1 MPAIHTTGLLPEE
14 MGGIRASQED
24 GVNRRLIAAI
34 GTTAMLV
41 SVAACSSSSTKATS
55 GGSST
60 KASSNAGKT
69 LTVWLMTGDNPTDW
83 VASVKADYAK
93 AYPGVKVNIVVQ
105 QWDGITQKI
114 TTALS
119 ESTPPDVIDI
129 GNTQTPFYAA
139 SGGLMDISS
148 VKSAVG
154 GADWLPAMNNS
165 TIYQGKQYA
174 APWYAGGRAVMY
186 NKKLWA
192 KAGLT
197 STPTTMTEYIADL
210 TKLKKTAGVSSAL
223 YLAGQN
229 WYAFDGFLQDA
240 GATIATQ
247 SGSTWTGTLN
257 SPAALKA
264 ADLFKQLQAFGTAPK
279 DQDESH
285 PAQADV
291 FAKGNV
297 ATMIAM
303 GYEEATVT
311 KDTPSLAS
319 DIGWFAIPGP
329 TAAAPAKTFMGGSNL
344 AISQNSKNK
353 DLAEGFLKVALNDTN
368 ETLFAKDS
376 GFLPNKASLDSAL
389 SGNAYATAYGP
400 AAAVAGY
407 TPLVPTWANVETA
420 PNPITTLF
428 LTPILQGKS
437 PAASAAK
444 ADTELAKRLNAAQ

>member
-1 MPAIHTTGLLPEE
+1 M
-14 MGGIRASQED
+14 
-24 GVNRRLIAAI
+24 NRRLIAAI
-34 GTTAMLV
+34 GATAMLV
-41 SVAACSSSSTKATS
+41 SIAACSSSSKTT
-55 GGSST
+55 
-60 KASSNAGKT
+60 ASSSSSASGSASGASSYAGKT
-69 LTVWLMTGDNPTDW
+69 LTVWLMTGDDPKDW
-83 VASVKADYAK
+83 VASVKAEFATQ
-93 AYPGVKVNIVVQ
+93 YPGATVNIVEQ

-148 VKSAVG
+148 IKSAVG
-154 GADWLPAMNNS
+154 GDDWLKSFNDS
-165 TIYQGKQYA
+165 TMYQGKQFA

-186 NKKLWA
+186 NKTLWK

-197 STPTTMTEYIADL
+197 TTPQTMAEFLTDL
-210 TKLKKTAGVSSAL
+210 AKLKATPGVTSAM

-229 WYAFDGFLQDA
+229 WYAFDGFLQQA

-247 SGSTWTGTLN
+247 SGSTWTGTLD
-257 SPAALKA
+257 SAASLKA
-264 ADLFKQLQAFGTAPK
+264 ADQFKTLQAFGNAPK

-297 ATMIAM
+297 GTMIAM
-303 GYEEATVT
+303 GYEAATVL
-311 KDTPSLAS
+311 KDSPKMSS
-319 DIGWFAIPGP
+319 DIGWFAIPGD
-329 TAAAPAKTFMGGSNL
+329 TAGTPAKTFMGGSNL

-353 DLAEGFLKVALNDTN
+353 DLAQGFLKVALDDTN
-368 ETLFAKDS
+368 ETMFAKDS
-376 GFLPNKASLDSAL
+376 GFLPNKASLNSAL
-389 SGNAYATAYGP
+389 TGNDYATAYAP

-407 TPLVPTWANVETA
+407 TPLVPTWANVETT

-428 LTPILQGKS
+428 LTPILQGKD
-437 PAASAAK
+437 PAAAAK
-444 ADTELAKRLNAAQ
+444 AADTELAKRLNASQ